1 VTNRSRH
8 ATPRHQSVD
17 AVGWV
22 ADISSA
28 KEALI
33 SCRQAR
39 AQAVEQSK
47 TDDSKTAAKIL
58 QDRSPPMNDRRRGF
72 HRQES
77 VSGLISARDTVTQQ
91 IEAIE
96 QEIAELDNNRTLLV
110 TPTRTHVNCI
120 ADSKVL

>member
-1 VTNRSRH
+1 VS
-8 ATPRHQSVD
+8 P
-17 AVGWV
+17 
-22 ADISSA
+22 SA
-28 KEALI
+28 
-33 SCRQAR
+33 STGCRA
-39 AQAVEQSK
+39 EQ
-47 TDDSKTAAKIL
+47 DHSKTAAKIL